1 MLGCV
6 EFCLPGRNLGEKLEA
21 ARKHALWVE
30 LVNDKKKDLSILNSS
45 SVEIKSVQAYL
56 LHDLSL
62 LSKNA
67 AAKKAALTHVKDT
80 IEMAG
85 RVGAENVLTVPTYG
99 FEYVALPYKKCIKI
113 FRELSNYALDCDVK
127 ILIEALSKK
136 RTSFLPSL
144 AEVNEL
150 VKAIDR
156 ENVRLAADTC
166 HIYDSLLLCSGES
179 ATEVLKKFRDE
190 IVELH
195 LKDSDSLPPG
205 KGKIN
210 FKKILKIS
218 KNSLLCLEYK
228 GKNLE
233 RDLED
238 SLEHLKN

>member
-1 MLGCV
+1 MLGCA
-6 EFCLPGRNLGEKLEA
+6 EFCLPGKNLKEKLEA
-21 ARKHALWVE
+21 AGKCALWME
-30 LVNDKKKDLSILNSS
+30 LVNDREKDLSVLDSF

-67 AAKKAALTHVKDT
+67 AVQKAALNHVKDT

-85 RVGAENVLTVPTYG
+85 RVGVKNVLTVPTYG
-99 FEYVALPYKKCIKI
+99 FEYAALAYKKCVEI

-127 ILIEALSKK
+127 ILIEALSQK

-144 AEVNEL
+144 AEVRKL

-156 ENVRLAADTC
+156 ENICLAADTC
-166 HIYDSLLLCSGES
+166 HIYDSGENV
-179 ATEVLKKFRDE
+179 AETLKKFRNE

-195 LKDSDSLPPG
+195 LKDSDSLPPC

-210 FKKILKIS
+210 FKKILKIC
-218 KNSLLCLEYK
+218 KDSLLCLEYK
-228 GKNLE
+228 SKNLE
-233 RDLED
+233 KDLED
-238 SLEHLKN
+238 SLKFISSSF